1 MWSVSFHCS
10 QQANNL
16 PLPTFY
22 RMASNSVVLSGED
35 FLILD
40 CANGEKVVFL
50 SKLKLEK
57 TPDGGI
63 RVTTPSQES
72 TIVPPTKVPV
82 PCQCEDNILP
92 EFGILLGK
100 QFGCF
105 GCRKRLM
112 IGPAEVGTRKE
123 KTCFAMIPFG
133 SETKVFFCN
142 RGCYIDY
149 IDKRRGSA
157 TRKNMRN
164 MIFGAPP
171 KPEA

>member
-1 MWSVSFHCS
+1 M
-10 QQANNL
+10 
-16 PLPTFY
+16 
-22 RMASNSVVLSGED
+22 LSGED

-63 RVTTPSQES
+63 RIMTPSQEP
-72 TIVPPTKVPV
+72 TAAPPAKLPV
-82 PCQCEDNILP
+82 PCQCEDHTLP
-92 EFGILLGK
+92 KFDIPLGK
-100 QFGCF
+100 RFGCF
-105 GCRKRLM
+105 GCRKRLT

-123 KTCFAMIPFG
+123 KACFAMIPFG
-133 SETKVFFCN
+133 SETKVFFCT
-142 RGCYIDY
+142 RDCYIDY

-157 TRKNMRN
+157 TRKNMKN

-171 KPEA
+171 KPDV